1 MAATTARWDR
11 YAAYVIFVIRIVAAA
26 LFFQHG
32 AQKLFGF
39 TGAPVESSVLTQRG
53 VAGVLETVG
62 PVLFALGLF
71 TRVTAFILCGEM
83 AFAYFIRWAP
93 LGFWPLSN
101 GGEESILFCYMYL
114 WIVTAGPGAWSVDG
128 WLQRHTAWHPAREL
142 ASRLQAFEP
151 YTRAVLR
158 IMVGFFVVQH
168 GLRKA
173 FGMLPLIGG
182 RPGAPPFAL
191 DGLAAVT
198 GYFDLVAGAL
208 LIAGL
213 LTRPVAVI
221 VGLEMFVA
229 YVAVAAP
236 RGPWPISNGGGEVLL
251 HVIILAYIA
260 TMGAGAW
267 SVDRDRPPVSA
278 GVKPWQ
284 ST

>member
-1 MAATTARWDR
+1 MPARRWER
-11 YAAYVIFVIRIVAAA
+11 YAPSVILIIRIVAAV
-26 LFFQHG
+26 LFFEHG

-39 TGAPVESSVLTQRG
+39 TGAPVEQSFLTQRG
-53 VAGVLETVG
+53 VAGVLETAG
-62 PVLFALGLF
+62 PVLLALGLF

-93 LGFWPLSN
+93 LTFWPLSN
-101 GGEESILFCYMYL
+101 GGEEAILFCYLYL
-114 WIVTAGPGAWSVDG
+114 WLVTAGPGAWSADA
-128 WLQRHTAWHPAREL
+128 WLERHTAWHPGRALRQ
-142 ASRLQAFEP
+142 RLQSLEP

-158 IMVGFFVVQH
+158 IIVGFFVVQH

-173 FGMLPLIGG
+173 FGLLALVGG

-191 DGLAAVT
+191 DGLPPFT

-213 LTRPVAVI
+213 FTRPVAI
-221 VGLEMFVA
+221 VVALEMFVA
-229 YVAVAAP
+229 YIVVAAP

-251 HVIILAYIA
+251 HVVILAYIA
-260 TMGAGAW
+260 VMGAGAW
-267 SVDRDRPPVSA
+267 SVDRERAPAGA